1 MAKTLIGVVSSVAA
15 QKTITVTV
23 NEQKVHPLYHKR
35 YSSSKKY
42 LAHDEK
48 SEAAIGDKVSIIETR
63 PISRNKHFRLE
74 KVVQVAPIRH
84 VEIPEEAPK
93 TEKAK

>member
-1 MAKTLIGVVSSVAA
+1 MAKNLIGVVSSVAA

-23 NEQKVHPLYHKR
+23 AEHKVHPLYHKR
-35 YSSSKKY
+35 YLSSQKY

-48 SEAAIGDKVSIIETR
+48 SVAAIGDKVSIIETR
-63 PISRNKHFRLE
+63 PISKRKHFRLE
-74 KVVQVAPIRH
+74 QVIQAAPVRH
-84 VEIPEEAPK
+84 VETPVEIPK